1 MEQLLLGGIAVASGF
16 AAVIFLRFWL
26 RTRDR
31 FFLYFSLSMW
41 IEAAQRVAFGL
52 VPELTEANP
61 LSYLVRLVAY
71 GLIILAILHK
81 NWGKR

>member
-1 MEQLLLGGIAVASGF
+1 MEQMMLGGIAVASSF
-16 AAVIFLRFWL
+16 AALIFLRFWL

-41 IEAAQRVAFGL
+41 IEAGHRVAIGL
-52 VPELTEANP
+52 VPELTEENP

-81 NWGKR
+81 NWRKR